1 MNNLVKWLMLAGLA
15 GVIGAP
21 MPCAASWDDG
31 LIAYYNFEDP
41 ANIARDASGN
51 GFDGKVV
58 GFAHPMPKGAKGGA
72 AFIEGIGSHIV
83 VEALSNQVWGS
94 ELTVGLWFFRSDEFA
109 WYSVLAGA
117 GSSVKGSW
125 DIRLG
130 RQMEGKMLGCGVATY
145 LDREL
150 WDVTDVEAATKQWH
164 HVVMT
169 YDGGEVLMYLDD
181 VIHEGDG
188 DDQGAIVDL
197 HKPLYLGGTA
207 EPDMPGPTRSEHL
220 TGMLDEVLVYNR
232 VLSRAEIS
240 ALFRKEHV
248 IAGLGALKAAR
259 MAEAAAAPATPA
271 AEEAVL
277 PQAETPAPAVE
288 ETTKAVESPVAP
300 AVSPTPDA
308 AAILSQEAL
317 YCCEKLQQLTRE
329 WEKGNTQKVMGMLD
343 ELTGGR

>member
-1 MNNLVKWLMLAGLA
+1 MKNQVKWLILAGLA
-15 GVIGAP
+15 GMIWAP
-21 MPCAASWDDG
+21 LLCAASWDDG
-31 LIAYYNFEDP
+31 LIAYYNFDDP
-41 ANIARDASGN
+41 ANLTRDASGN

-72 AFIEGIGSHIV
+72 AFIEGVGSHIV
-83 VEALSNQVWGS
+83 VAALSNQVWGS
-94 ELTVGLWFFRSDEFA
+94 ELTVSLWFFRSDEFA

-117 GSSVKGSW
+117 GSSIKGSW

-130 RQMEGKMLGCGVATY
+130 RQMEGKMIGCGVATF

-207 EPDMPGPTRSEHL
+207 EPDSPGPSQSENL
-220 TGMLDEVLVYNR
+220 TGMLDEVLIYNR

-240 ALFRKEHV
+240 SLFRKEQV
-248 IAGLGALKAAR
+248 VAGTGALKAAR
-259 MAEAAAAPATPA
+259 AAEAAANPAPPPPA
-271 AEEAVL
+271 EPV
-277 PQAETPAPAVE
+277 PSPAETRAPAVE
-288 ETTKAVESPVAP
+288 EAAKAAAPPAAP
-300 AVSPTPDA
+300 AASPSPDA
-308 AAILSQEAL
+308 AAMLSQEAL